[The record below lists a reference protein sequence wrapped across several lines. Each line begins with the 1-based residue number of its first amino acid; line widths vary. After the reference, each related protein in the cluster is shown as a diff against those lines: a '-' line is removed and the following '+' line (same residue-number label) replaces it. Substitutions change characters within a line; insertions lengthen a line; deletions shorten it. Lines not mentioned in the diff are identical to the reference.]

1 MTGQRNEYDVVVVGG
16 GAAGLSGA
24 LMLARARRSVVVVD
38 AGSPRNAPAEGV
50 HGLLARDGTP
60 PAELLARGRAEVEHY
75 GGEVLEGVV
84 AAATRDGD
92 GFAVTLQDGRSLRAR
107 RLLVTSGLVDEL
119 PELPGLRE
127 RWGRDVLHCPY
138 CHGWEVRDQ
147 AVGVLATGPRSP
159 HQAQLFR
166 QLSGDVTYLSHTAA
180 TLTAEE
186 TEELA
191 ARGITVV
198 DAEVVAMEVLDDR
211 LVGVRLADGR
221 RIRLD
226 ALVIAP
232 RMVARAGF
240 LADLGLKAV
249 EHPGGGGE
257 YVPSDATGRTDVTGV
272 WVAGNVTDLFAQVG
286 AAAAGAAMAGA
297 HINADLVAEETREAV
312 ARHRAPFSAA
322 SEAALSERVSGD
334 RRHGL

>member
-24 LMLARARRSVVVVD
+24 LVLGRARRSVVVVD
-38 AGSPRNAPAEGV
+38 AGGPRNAPADGV

-75 GGEVLEGVV
+75 GGEVVAGVV
-84 AAATRDGD
+84 VSAARDGD
-92 GFAVTLQDGRSLRAR
+92 GFAVTLEDGRSLRAR

-127 RWGRDVLHCPY
+127 RWGHDVLHCPY

-147 AVGVLATGPRSP
+147 AIGVLGSGPRSA

-166 QLSGDVTYLSHTAA
+166 QLSDDVTYFAHTWSAP
-180 TLTAEE
+180 TGEEAEA
-186 TEELA
+186 LV
-191 ARGITVV
+191 ARGIAVV
-198 DAEVVAMEVLDDR
+198 EGEVASVEVVDDR
-211 LVGVRLADGR
+211 LVGVRMADGR
-221 RIRLD
+221 HIRRD
-226 ALVIAP
+226 ALVVAP

-240 LADLGLKAV
+240 LAELGLKAV

-257 YVPSDATGRTDVTGV
+257 YVPSDATGRTDVEGV

-286 AAAAGAAMAGA
+286 AAASGAATAAA
-297 HINADLVAEETREAV
+297 HINADLVAEETRAAV
-312 ARHRAPFSAA
+312 ARYREPFSAE
-322 SEAALSERVSGD
+322 SEAALSEVVSGD